1 MAILDSEYWA
11 EFYKGGFFGFGE
23 EGNFKYFSFWHFLPI
38 ILLIAAIIL
47 TYIFREKIKEWK
59 HEKTF
64 RLVLGILMMLVEM
77 GYYWRLI
84 YAGPGN
90 TEQHNLLSKLPFQV
104 CEWTCIF
111 AMIMVFTEN
120 KHLFDIDVFVCLTL
134 GIFPLF
140 IPAVIKTTGPTYFRY
155 YQFWGE
161 HTLPIYSVFYMMFI
175 KGYKFNW
182 KTVYKPIIFLSVL
195 TVFALI
201 LNSQIPDGTYLYLRG
216 DDLGPEISKLLTD
229 NQFIRLP
236 IYAAIVAII
245 FGIEILVFY
254 LIRKYRGKNKTIE
267 NEETKEIEKEAQ

>member
-1 MAILDSEYWA
+1 MILDIEYWV

-23 EGNFKYFSFWHFLPI
+23 EGNFKYYSIWHFLPI
-38 ILLIAAIIL
+38 IILIAGIIL
-47 TYIFREKIKEWK
+47 TYIFRDKIKNWK

-64 RLVLGILMMLVEM
+64 RLVLGLLMMLVEM

-90 TEQHNLLSKLPFQV
+90 TYEHNLLAKLPFQV

-111 AMIMVFTEN
+111 AMLMVFTEN
-120 KHLFDIDVFVCLTL
+120 KHFFDIDVFVCLTL

-140 IPAVIKTTGPTYFRY
+140 IPAVIKTTGPLYFRY

-182 KTVYKPIIFLSVL
+182 KTIYKPIIFLTIL
-195 TVFALI
+195 AIFALI
-201 LNSQIPDGTYLYLRG
+201 LNSSIPEATYLYLRG
-216 DDLGPEISKLLTD
+216 DELGPALSKLLTD

-236 IYAAIVAII
+236 IYGLIVITL
-245 FGIEILVFY
+245 FGIEILIFY
-254 LIRKYRGKNKTIE
+254 LIRKYRNKNKPNEI
-267 NEETKEIEKEAQ
+267 EETKLEQDA